1 MRTKF
6 IVTGVLFTDWVDII
20 RRRAVWKWIER
31 HGRHVTCVVFD
42 IRKREDCGKFSG
54 TCLKGTMK
62 ICLVQE
68 SFNLAVR
75 LSNNCASLIILAIKD
90 IKSP

>member
-6 IVTGVLFTDWVDII
+6 IVTGVLFTDWVDINSKA
-20 RRRAVWKWIER
+20 RCVEIER
-31 HGRHVTCVVFD
+31 HGRPVTCVVFD
-42 IRKREDCGKFSG
+42 LRKREDCGKFSG

-75 LSNNCASLIILAIKD
+75 LSNN
-90 IKSP
+90 